1 MYTFLVILLVLAS
14 ALLIAVVLLQA
25 GKGGGLAA
33 TFGGV
38 GTSPDSFFGTRQMGN
53 VLTKASWYLGGAF
66 LLLGFVL
73 SLMSSRAGTARSIL
87 DEPAATTTAPATT
100 APTPGANQAPIPLEA
115 APSSQGEPVTTPP
128 PAQRAPAQP

>member
-1 MYTFLVILLVLAS
+1 MYTFLVALLVLAS
-14 ALLIAVVLLQA
+14 IFLILAILMQS

-53 VLTKASWYLGGAF
+53 VLTKASWYLGGGF

-73 SLMSSRAGTARSIL
+73 SLMSSRAVTARSVL
-87 DEPAATTTAPATT
+87 DQPAGAQTTAPATS
-100 APTPGANQAPIPLEA
+100 TPSASQAPIPLENAPA
-115 APSSQGEPVTTPP
+115 APQQPATSPSTPRP
-128 PAQRAPAQP
+128 

>member
-1 MYTFLVILLVLAS
+1 MYTFLVVLLVLAS
-14 ALLIAVVLLQA
+14 IFLIIVILMQS

-53 VLTKASWYLGGAF
+53 VLTKSSWYLGGAF

-73 SLMSSRAGTARSIL
+73 SLMSSRAVTARSVL
-87 DEPAATTTAPATT
+87 DQPVSAPTAPAT
-100 APTPGANQAPIPLEA
+100 AAPGANEAPIPLEN
-115 APSSQGEPVTTPP
+115 
-128 PAQRAPAQP
+128 APATQPEPGATPSTPQP

>member
-1 MYTFLVILLVLAS
+1 MYTFLVVLLILASILLILA
-14 ALLIAVVLLQA
+14 ILLQS

-53 VLTKASWYLGGAF
+53 VLTKSSWYLGGGF

-73 SLMSSRAGTARSIL
+73 SLMSSRAVTSRSVL
-87 DEPAATTTAPATT
+87 DQPAGAQTTAPAE
-100 APTPGANQAPIPLEA
+100 PIPGASQAPIPLEA
-115 APSSQGEPVTTPP
+115 APATPQQQP
-128 PAQRAPAQP
+128 SPTPATPRP

>member
-14 ALLIAVVLLQA
+14 VLLIAVVLLQA

-66 LLLGFVL
+66 LVLGFIL
-73 SLMSSRAGTARSIL
+73 SLMSSRAVASRSIL
-87 DEPAATTTAPATT
+87 DEPATTTAPATT
-100 APTPGANQAPIPLEA
+100 APAPGANQAPVPLEA
-115 APSSQGEPVTTPP
+115 APPSEPATTTP
-128 PAQRAPAQP
+128 QP

>member
-1 MYTFLVILLVLAS
+1 MYTFLVVLLVLAS
-14 ALLIAVVLLQA
+14 ILLILAILLQS

-53 VLTKASWYLGGAF
+53 VLTKSSWYLGGAF

-73 SLMSSRAGTARSIL
+73 SLMSSRAVTSRSVL
-87 DEPAATTTAPATT
+87 DQPAGAQTAPA
-100 APTPGANQAPIPLEA
+100 APTPGPIEAPIPLEN
-115 APSSQGEPVTTPP
+115 APATPP
-128 PAQRAPAQP
+128 QQPGTNPSAPRQ

>member
-1 MYTFLVILLVLAS
+1 MYTFLVVLLILASILLILAILMQS
-14 ALLIAVVLLQA
+14 

-53 VLTKASWYLGGAF
+53 VLTKASWYLGGGF

-73 SLMSSRAGTARSIL
+73 SLLSSRAMTSRSVL
-87 DEPAATTTAPATT
+87 DQPAGAQTTAPAT
-100 APTPGANQAPIPLEA
+100 PTPRASQAPIPLET
-115 APSSQGEPVTTPP
+115 APATPQQQPTTTPSTP
-128 PAQRAPAQP
+128 RP

>member
-1 MYTFLVILLVLAS
+1 MYTFLIVILVLAS
-14 ALLIAVVLLQA
+14 IFLIAAILMQS

-53 VLTKASWYLGGAF
+53 VLTKASWYLGGVF

-73 SLMSSRAGTARSIL
+73 SLMSSRAVTSRSVLDQTAGQ
-87 DEPAATTTAPATT
+87 PAAPT
-100 APTPGANQAPIPLEA
+100 APTPGASQAPIPLEN
-115 APSSQGEPVTTPP
+115 APTQAEPGTPATP
-128 PAQRAPAQP
+128 QP

>member
-1 MYTFLVILLVLAS
+1 MYTLLVVLLVLAS
-14 ALLIAVVLLQA
+14 VLLIAVVLMQA

-66 LLLGFVL
+66 LLLGFIL
-73 SLMSSRAGTARSIL
+73 SLMSSRAATGRSIL
-87 DEPAATTTAPATT
+87 DEAVSVPSAPATT
-100 APTPGANQAPIPLEA
+100 APTPGANQAPIPLET
-115 APSSQGEPVTTPP
+115 APQGEPATTPP
-128 PAQRAPAQP
+128 PQQP

>member
-1 MYTFLVILLVLAS
+1 MYTFLVILLVIAS
-14 ALLIAVVLLQA
+14 VLLIAVVLMQA

-53 VLTKASWYLGGAF
+53 VLTKSSWYLGGAF

-73 SLMSSRAGTARSIL
+73 SLLSSRAVSSRSIL
-87 DEPAATTTAPATT
+87 DEPAAAAPATS
-100 APTPGANQAPIPLEA
+100 APAPGANQAPVPLET
-115 APSSQGEPVTTPP
+115 APQGEPTTAPP
-128 PAQRAPAQP
+128 TPQP

>member
-14 ALLIAVVLLQA
+14 VLLVAVVLLQA

-73 SLMSSRAGTARSIL
+73 SLMSSRAVASRSVL
-87 DEPAATTTAPATT
+87 DQPASAPTAPATP
-100 APTPGANQAPIPLEA
+100 APGA
-115 APSSQGEPVTTPP
+115 S
-128 PAQRAPAQP
+128 

>member
-1 MYTFLVILLVLAS
+1 MYTFLLVLLVLAS
-14 ALLIAVVLLQA
+14 VFLIAAILLQA

-53 VLTKASWYLGGAF
+53 VLTKASWYLGGGF

-73 SLMSSRAGTARSIL
+73 SLMSSRAVTARSVL
-87 DEPAATTTAPATT
+87 DQPTGAQTTAPATT
-100 APTPGANQAPIPLEA
+100 TPSAGQAPIPLEN
-115 APSSQGEPVTTPP
+115 APATPQQQQPTTPP
-128 PAQRAPAQP
+128 ATP

>member
-14 ALLIAVVLLQA
+14 IFLIFAILLQS

-53 VLTKASWYLGGAF
+53 VLTKASWYLGGGF

-73 SLMSSRAGTARSIL
+73 SLMSSRAMTSRSVL
-87 DEPAATTTAPATT
+87 DQPGGAQTTAPAT
-100 APTPGANQAPIPLEA
+100 PTPGASQAPIPLEN
-115 APSSQGEPVTTPP
+115 APATPQQQQPATPP
-128 PAQRAPAQP
+128 PQP

>member
-1 MYTFLVILLVLAS
+1 MYTFLIVILVLAS
-14 ALLIAVVLLQA
+14 VFLITAILLQS

-53 VLTKASWYLGGAF
+53 VLTKASWSLGGAF

-73 SLMSSRAGTARSIL
+73 SLMSSRAVASRSVL
-87 DEPAATTTAPATT
+87 DQPASAPTAPATP
-100 APTPGANQAPIPLEA
+100 APGASEAPIPLENA
-115 APSSQGEPVTTPP
+115 PAAQPEATAPSTP
-128 PAQRAPAQP
+128 QP

>member
-1 MYTFLVILLVLAS
+1 MYTFFVALLVLAS
-14 ALLIAVVLLQA
+14 VLLILVILMQS

-53 VLTKASWYLGGAF
+53 VLTKASWYLGGGF

-73 SLMSSRAGTARSIL
+73 SLMSSRAVTARSVL
-87 DEPAATTTAPATT
+87 DQPTGAQTAPA
-100 APTPGANQAPIPLEA
+100 APTPGASQAPIPLEN
-115 APSSQGEPVTTPP
+115 APPTSPQQPSTTPSTP
-128 PAQRAPAQP
+128 QP

>member
-1 MYTFLVILLVLAS
+1 MYTFLIVILVLAS
-14 ALLIAVVLLQA
+14 IFLVLVILLQS

-53 VLTKASWYLGGAF
+53 VLTKSSWYLGGAF

-73 SLMSSRAGTARSIL
+73 SLMSSRAVASRSVL
-87 DEPAATTTAPATT
+87 DQPAGAQTTAPAT
-100 APTPGANQAPIPLEA
+100 ATPGASEAPIPLEN
-115 APSSQGEPVTTPP
+115 APPTPQPEPATPRP
-128 PAQRAPAQP
+128 

>member
-1 MYTFLVILLVLAS
+1 MYTFLVVVLILAS
-14 ALLIAVVLLQA
+14 VFLIAVILLQS

-66 LLLGFVL
+66 LLLGFIL
-73 SLMSSRAGTARSIL
+73 SLMSSRAVQSRSIL
-87 DEPAATTTAPATT
+87 DQPTGGQTAAPTAPA
-100 APTPGANQAPIPLEA
+100 PGASQAPIPLEA
-115 APSSQGEPVTTPP
+115 APTTTPP
-128 PAQRAPAQP
+128 QSTPTPTTPPR

>member
-1 MYTFLVILLVLAS
+1 MYAFLIVLLVFAS
-14 ALLIAVVLLQA
+14 VLLIVAVLLQS

-53 VLTKASWYLGGAF
+53 VLTKASWYLGGGF

-73 SLMSSRAGTARSIL
+73 SLMSSSAATSRSVL
-87 DEPAATTTAPATT
+87 DEPTGSPAAAAPA
-100 APTPGANQAPIPLEA
+100 APTPSASQAPIPLET
-115 APSSQGEPVTTPP
+115 APTTPQQQPTTTPP
-128 PAQRAPAQP
+128 TPPP

>member
-1 MYTFLVILLVLAS
+1 MYTFLVVLLVFASILLVLVILMQS
-14 ALLIAVVLLQA
+14 

-53 VLTKASWYLGGAF
+53 VLTKASWYLGGGF

-73 SLMSSRAGTARSIL
+73 SLMSSRAVTSRSVLDQPGSAQTA
-87 DEPAATTTAPATT
+87 APA
-100 APTPGANQAPIPLEA
+100 APTPGPSQAPIPLENV
-115 APSSQGEPVTTPP
+115 PPTPQQQPTTTPATP
-128 PAQRAPAQP
+128 RP

>member
-1 MYTFLVILLVLAS
+1 MYAFLIVLLVFASILLIVA
-14 ALLIAVVLLQA
+14 ILLQS

-53 VLTKASWYLGGAF
+53 VLTKASWYLGGGF

-73 SLMSSRAGTARSIL
+73 SLMSSRAVASRSVL
-87 DEPAATTTAPATT
+87 DEPAGSPTTAAPA
-100 APTPGANQAPIPLEA
+100 APTPSASQAPIPLEN
-115 APSSQGEPVTTPP
+115 APATPQQQPATTPP
-128 PAQRAPAQP
+128 TPRP

>member
-1 MYTFLVILLVLAS
+1 MYTFLVAVLILASIFLIVAILLQS
-14 ALLIAVVLLQA
+14 

-53 VLTKASWYLGGAF
+53 VLTRSSWYLGGAF

-73 SLMSSRAGTARSIL
+73 SLMSSRAATSRSVL
-87 DEPAATTTAPATT
+87 DEPVEQAAPAT
-100 APTPGANQAPIPLEA
+100 AIPGASEAPIPLENAPA
-115 APSSQGEPVTTPP
+115 APQQQPGGTPSTP
-128 PAQRAPAQP
+128 QP

>member
-1 MYTFLVILLVLAS
+1 MYTFLIVILVLAS
-14 ALLIAVVLLQA
+14 IFLVLVILLQS

-53 VLTKASWYLGGAF
+53 VLTKSSWYLGGAF

-73 SLMSSRAGTARSIL
+73 SLMSSRAVASRSVL
-87 DEPAATTTAPATT
+87 DQPAGAQTTAPAT
-100 APTPGANQAPIPLEA
+100 ATPGASEAPIPLENVPA
-115 APSSQGEPVTTPP
+115 TPQPEPATPRP
-128 PAQRAPAQP
+128 

>member
-1 MYTFLVILLVLAS
+1 MYTLLIVLLVLAS
-14 ALLIAVVLLQA
+14 IFLILVILMQS

-66 LLLGFVL
+66 LVLGFVL
-73 SLMSSRAGTARSIL
+73 SLMSSRAVASRSIL
-87 DEPAATTTAPATT
+87 DQPAGSQTAPA
-100 APTPGANQAPIPLEA
+100 APAPGASDAPIPLEN
-115 APSSQGEPVTTPP
+115 
-128 PAQRAPAQP
+128 APATQPEPGATPSTPRP

>member
-1 MYTFLVILLVLAS
+1 MYTFLIVILVLAS
-14 ALLIAVVLLQA
+14 IFLIAAILMQS

-53 VLTKASWYLGGAF
+53 VLTKSSWYLGGLF

-73 SLMSSRAGTARSIL
+73 SLMSSRAVTSRSVLDQPAGQTA
-87 DEPAATTTAPATT
+87 APA
-100 APTPGANQAPIPLEA
+100 APTPGASQAPIPLEN
-115 APSSQGEPVTTPP
+115 
-128 PAQRAPAQP
+128 APATPGPGTPATPQP

>member
-1 MYTFLVILLVLAS
+1 MYTFLIVLLVLAS
-14 ALLIAVVLLQA
+14 VFLILVILMQS

-53 VLTKASWYLGGAF
+53 VLTKSSWYLGGAF

-73 SLMSSRAGTARSIL
+73 SLMSSRAVASRSVL
-87 DEPAATTTAPATT
+87 DQPVGAQTTAPATQ
-100 APTPGANQAPIPLEA
+100 APGASEAPIPLEN
-115 APSSQGEPVTTPP
+115 APATPQPEPTTPRP
-128 PAQRAPAQP
+128 

>member
-1 MYTFLVILLVLAS
+1 MYTFLVVLLILAS
-14 ALLIAVVLLQA
+14 VFLIAVILLQS

-53 VLTKASWYLGGAF
+53 VLTKASWYLGGGF

-73 SLMSSRAGTARSIL
+73 SLMSSRAVTSRSVL
-87 DEPAATTTAPATT
+87 DQPAGAQTTAPVTT
-100 APTPGANQAPIPLEA
+100 TPGASQAPIPLETA
-115 APSSQGEPVTTPP
+115 PTTPRTQSPNAPSTP
-128 PAQRAPAQP
+128 QP

>member
-1 MYTFLVILLVLAS
+1 MYTFLIVILVLAS
-14 ALLIAVVLLQA
+14 LFLILAVLLQS

-53 VLTKASWYLGGAF
+53 VLTKASWSLGGLF

-73 SLMSSRAGTARSIL
+73 SLMSSRSVASRSVL
-87 DEPAATTTAPATT
+87 DQPAASQTAPA
-100 APTPGANQAPIPLEA
+100 APAPGPSGAPIPLET
-115 APSSQGEPVTTPP
+115 APTTPP
-128 PAQRAPAQP
+128 TQPGTTPSTPRQ

>member
-1 MYTFLVILLVLAS
+1 MYTFLIVLLVLAS
-14 ALLIAVVLLQA
+14 LFLILVILMQS

-53 VLTKASWYLGGAF
+53 VLTKSSWYLGGAF

-73 SLMSSRAGTARSIL
+73 SLMSSRAVASRSVL
-87 DEPAATTTAPATT
+87 DQPAQTTAPA
-100 APTPGANQAPIPLEA
+100 APVPGASEAPIPLEN
-115 APSSQGEPVTTPP
+115 APATPP
-128 PAQRAPAQP
+128 PAPSTPRP

>member
-1 MYTFLVILLVLAS
+1 MYTFLVALLVVAS
-14 ALLIAVVLLQA
+14 VLLILAVLMQS

-53 VLTKASWYLGGAF
+53 VLTKASWYLGGGF

-73 SLMSSRAGTARSIL
+73 SLMSSRAATSRSVL
-87 DEPAATTTAPATT
+87 DQPAGAATPVPVT
-100 APTPGANQAPIPLEA
+100 PTPSASEAPIPLEN
-115 APSSQGEPVTTPP
+115 APVPPQQQPSTTPSTP
-128 PAQRAPAQP
+128 RP

>member
-1 MYTFLVILLVLAS
+1 MYAFLIVLLVFAS
-14 ALLIAVVLLQA
+14 VLLIVAVLLQS

-53 VLTKASWYLGGAF
+53 VLTKASWYLGGSF

-73 SLMSSRAGTARSIL
+73 SLMSSRAVASRSVL
-87 DEPAATTTAPATT
+87 DEPSGSPAAAAPA
-100 APTPGANQAPIPLEA
+100 APTPSASQAPIPLEA
-115 APSSQGEPVTTPP
+115 APTTPQQQPSTTPP
-128 PAQRAPAQP
+128 TPPQ

>member
-1 MYTFLVILLVLAS
+1 MYTFFIVILVLAS
-14 ALLIAVVLLQA
+14 LFLIAVILLQS

-53 VLTKASWYLGGAF
+53 VLTKSSWYLGGAF

-73 SLMSSRAGTARSIL
+73 SLMSSRAVTSRSVLDQPAGQTA
-87 DEPAATTTAPATT
+87 APAE
-100 APTPGANQAPIPLEA
+100 APPGPSGAPIPLEN
-115 APSSQGEPVTTPP
+115 APATPQPTPP
-128 PAQRAPAQP
+128 QP

>member
-1 MYTFLVILLVLAS
+1 MYTFLVVLLVLAS
-14 ALLIAVVLLQA
+14 IFLIVVILLQS

-53 VLTKASWYLGGAF
+53 VLTKSSWYLGGAF

-73 SLMSSRAGTARSIL
+73 SLMSSRAVASRSVL
-87 DEPAATTTAPATT
+87 DEPAGAQTTAPSG
-100 APTPGANQAPIPLEA
+100 PTPGASQAPIPLEN
-115 APSSQGEPVTTPP
+115 APATPPQQPSTTPSTP
-128 PAQRAPAQP
+128 RP